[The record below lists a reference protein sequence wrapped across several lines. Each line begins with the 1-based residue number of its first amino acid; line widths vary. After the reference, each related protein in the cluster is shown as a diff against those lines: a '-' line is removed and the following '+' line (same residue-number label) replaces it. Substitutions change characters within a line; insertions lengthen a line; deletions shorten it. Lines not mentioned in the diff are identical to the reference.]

1 MLSDNSI
8 LTHLNTQGKWIEVAY
23 VYQTHLKRFTSE
35 DFDMKLKVQFPQLY
49 ILSNFCKT
57 QNPFLSKQA
66 QGHLQ

>member
-35 DFDMKLKVQFPQLY
+35 DFDMKVKGSVPTIVYF
-49 ILSNFCKT
+49 IK
-57 QNPFLSKQA
+57 
-66 QGHLQ
+66 LQ